1 MKLLTAGEYALAITA
16 ILTLMGLLLRF
27 LVLIPLK
34 SYIEKLTYPIQ
45 PHANGG
51 KSLPDVVLGIEAI
64 KLRIDSVE
72 RRVMRLED
80 SPNNYY
86 P

>member
-1 MKLLTAGEYALAITA
+1 MRLLTAGEYALAITA

-51 KSLPDVVLGIEAI
+51 KSLPDVLLGIEAI

-80 SPNNYY
+80 SPNKY
-86 P
+86 

>member
-16 ILTLMGLLLRF
+16 ILTLMGLLIRF

-80 SPNNYY
+80 SPNKY
-86 P
+86 

>member
-80 SPNNYY
+80 SPNKY
-86 P
+86 